1 MDVVSKKTKKVALE
15 LPWRARSIE
24 NLEKNFRH
32 LKGNIKFKL
41 ETSGRL
47 KGLHLRWNTKTGVK
61 SFVLIGKFQNKTFTH
76 SCGIYSSS
84 TSLHEIEN
92 YVSTLCDKYKDRY
105 GKWSKNPNKENV
117 TKKDLENLQQY
128 TIRQVI
134 ELIAKEGFPK
144 QKYDNPIDIKS
155 IQQYSQ
161 IFFGWNE
168 RRKYLSFKMDNQQN
182 ATLTIAFNPFP
193 IFIKI

>member
-24 NLEKNFRH
+24 NLKKNFRH

-76 SCGIYSSS
+76 SCGIYSSP

-105 GKWSKNPNKENV
+105 GRWSKNPNKENV
-117 TKKDLENLQQY
+117 TKKDLESLQQY

-134 ELIAKEGFPK
+134 ELIAEEGFPK

-155 IQQYSQ
+155 IQQYS
-161 IFFGWNE
+161 
-168 RRKYLSFKMDNQQN
+168 
-182 ATLTIAFNPFP
+182 
-193 IFIKI
+193 